1 MSSGG
6 SSVLKSPVS
15 DRAPRFSA
23 SGDEDL
29 LARLGYK
36 QEFKREFKRLELFG
50 LSFTIVGVVQ
60 SIAAVLIYS
69 IPYGG
74 LASMIWGWFTCS
86 IFLIIVGLAMAELG
100 SSAPTAGGLYYWTFK
115 FSSPATR
122 KLMSWLV
129 GYVNT
134 AAYIAGV
141 ASVDWGCATQIMA
154 AATIGSD
161 MTFVPTNAQTYG
173 VYAALLIM
181 HAVLA
186 SLATRVIAKLQY
198 FYVFLNIALF
208 LAVIIALPATT
219 PGDMVN
225 SAKYAFTHW
234 ENMSGWP
241 NGFAFILSFLAPAWI
256 VAGFDT
262 SVHISEEA
270 RNAPRAVPFAIMST
284 VILASTLGW
293 IVNIVLAF
301 HIGQDLEGIVNSPI
315 GQPMAT
321 LFFNTVGKSGTLAI
335 WAFVVV
341 TLFMTGMDYLIAGSR
356 QIFAFSRDHGL
367 PFSNLLY
374 RMNPRTKTPVLAV
387 CFVALGALLLGLIS
401 FAGSVAITA
410 VFTMSVVCQYI
421 GFTVPI
427 VARWVGGT
435 KFVPGPFSLGKL
447 SLPVS
452 IIAASYMT
460 FMIVVFLFPADPAP
474 EAPTMNWSVV
484 VVGGVLLLSLGYY
497 YLPVYGGTHWFTGPV
512 STIENHGPDIHEHD
526 DAEKRGEAG
535 KEGEAE
541 MKGNEAGM
549 RGDEMKGE
557 AQDSELKVDAAR

>member
-1 MSSGG
+1 MSS
-6 SSVLKSPVS
+6 SSVHKSPV
-15 DRAPRFSA
+15 DRSA
-23 SGDEDL
+23 SVPERGRDEDV
-29 LARLGYK
+29 LASMGYK
-36 QEFKREFKRLELFG
+36 QEFKRDFKKLELFG

-60 SIAAVLIYS
+60 SIAAVLLYS

-86 IFLIIVGLAMAELG
+86 IFLIFVGLAMAELG
-100 SSAPTAGGLYYWTFK
+100 SAAPTAGGLYYWTFK
-115 FSSPATR
+115 FSSPRTR

-129 GYVNT
+129 GYINT

-154 AATIGSD
+154 AATISSD
-161 MTFVPTNAQTYG
+161 MTFVATNAQLYG
-173 VYAALLIM
+173 VYAALLLM
-181 HAVLA
+181 HAIMA
-186 SLATRVIAKLQY
+186 SLATKVIARLQY

-219 PGDMVN
+219 PSSFVN
-225 SAKYAFTHW
+225 NAKYAFTHW

-241 NGFAFILSFLAPAWI
+241 NGFAFILSFLAPAWT

-270 RNAPRAVPFAIMST
+270 QNAPRAVPFAIMST
-284 VILASTLGW
+284 VVLASTLGW

-301 HIGQDLEGIVNSPI
+301 HIGQDLEAVVGNPI

-321 LFFNTVGKSGTLAI
+321 IFFNSVGKNGTLAI
-335 WAFVVV
+335 WAFMII

-367 PFSNLLY
+367 PFSGLLY
-374 RMNPRTKTPVLAV
+374 KMNPRTKTPVNAV
-387 CFVALGALLLGLIS
+387 CFVAFGALLLGLIS
-401 FAGSVAITA
+401 FAGAVAITA

-421 GFTVPI
+421 GFTVPM

-435 KFVPGPFSLGKL
+435 EFVPGPFYLGKL
-447 SLPVS
+447 SLP
-452 IIAASYMT
+452 ITTIASSYMT

-474 EAPTMNWSVV
+474 DSSNMNYTLV

-497 YLPVYGGTHWFTGPV
+497 YLPVYGGAHWFTGPV
-512 STIENHGPDIHEHD
+512 ATVERHGPMIQEHD
-526 DAEKRGEAG
+526 DAEK
-535 KEGEAE
+535 
-541 MKGNEAGM
+541 
-549 RGDEMKGE
+549 KGE
-557 AQDSELKVDAAR
+557 MEADVSSR